1 MVLGLSNLFKR
12 RRKKR
17 LSEIDKKEIEK
28 LIALGTERSE
38 KNQEIFESIDTLE
51 DLALNDFYL
60 KEIKPVIAESRA
72 LSKRFRD
79 FESNFYPLVL
89 QSSSLDGVYFDE
101 FLHYYENEEI
111 TLYKD
116 NETNFISA
124 DLYAFTGSPQG
135 SYYRT
140 DIKKYVENKK
150 REILTSDWTVLIT
163 PKFKKSFK
171 KISADVEK
179 RALDCIETILKDPLQ
194 TISNTCKPLSGN
206 KKGLWR
212 YRFGDYRIIYEPDK
226 DTQNLIFLDISDRS
240 NAY

>member
-12 RRKKR
+12 RRKRR
-17 LSEIDKKEIEK
+17 LSEADKKEINK
-28 LIALGTERSE
+28 LITLGKERSE
-38 KNQEIFESIDTLE
+38 KNQVIFESIDEL
-51 DLALNDFYL
+51 DDDALNDFYL
-60 KEIKPVIAESRA
+60 REIKPLFEENRT
-72 LSKRFRD
+72 LSKKFHE
-79 FESNFYPLVL
+79 FKSNFFPPVL
-89 QSSSLDGVYFDE
+89 WDISLDGVYFDE
-101 FLHYYENEEI
+101 FLNYYENKEI

-116 NETNFISA
+116 LEKNFVSA
-124 DLYAFTGSPQG
+124 DLTDFTGAPSG
-135 SYYRT
+135 SFYRT
-140 DIKKYVENKK
+140 DVKKYVETKK

-163 PKFKKSFK
+163 PRFKKSFK
-171 KISADVEK
+171 KISSDVEK

-226 DTQNLIFLDISDRS
+226 DAQNLIFLDISDRS